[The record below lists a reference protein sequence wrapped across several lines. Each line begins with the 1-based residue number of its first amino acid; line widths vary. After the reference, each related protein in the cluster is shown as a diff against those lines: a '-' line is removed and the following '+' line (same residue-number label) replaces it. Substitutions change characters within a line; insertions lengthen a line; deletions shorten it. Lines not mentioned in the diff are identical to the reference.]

1 MPNIWK
7 DSAKTTANAFVF
19 PVVEDLLVDDDLIIL
34 SMQDEE
40 ELSEEIDEINAPQ
53 QSESQKA
60 DEKALSENEKQLNT
74 KQQPQKPAQKQ
85 RETPEVTAA
94 RLRSEV
100 QAVVNQVAKSGQEQV
115 NVPKSAAAEIN
126 FATVQANEI
135 IANAKKSAQIASDKL
150 LDSAQKQID
159 EQMEKAQKEGYQIGY
174 DAGLKLGEMKAKAEM
189 QAQLSAQIKQFM
201 QKETKA
207 REELIDNTKNQLTD
221 IAIAVAEKIM
231 QISLKSSKEVISRMI
246 SVAIEKLKR
255 REWVRIHVAESD
267 AGELVQ
273 ASPELRAAL
282 TGLSDNVKIVPM
294 QDDEPGTCIIEMPD
308 EIIDASVS
316 SQLKTIRD
324 IIQE

>member
-7 DSAKTTANAFVF
+7 NNVKKAASAFVF
-19 PVVEDLLVDDDLIIL
+19 PVAQDLMVDDDLPFMPLQDDDEL
-34 SMQDEE
+34 SE
-40 ELSEEIDEINAPQ
+40 ELSESLKEEQDESP
-53 QSESQKA
+53 KA
-60 DEKALSENEKQLNT
+60 EEKALSEDEQQLNIE
-74 KQQPQKPAQKQ
+74 QQAPKAQKQ

-100 QAVVNQVAKSGQEQV
+100 QAVVNQVAKSGQTHGGVQ
-115 NVPKSAAAEIN
+115 KSAAAEIN

-135 IANAKKSAQIASDKL
+135 IANAKKSAQEAFDEKIE
-150 LDSAQKQID
+150 SAQKQID
-159 EQMEKAQKEGYQIGY
+159 EQMEKAQKEGYQSGY
-174 DAGLKLGEMKAKAEM
+174 EAGLKLGEMKAKTEM
-189 QAQLSAQIKQFM
+189 QTQLSAQVKQFM
-201 QKETKA
+201 QKETKV
-207 REELIDNTKNQLTD
+207 REELIENTKSQLTD
-221 IAIAVAEKIM
+221 ISIAVAEKIM
-231 QISLKSSKEVISRMI
+231 QISLKSSKEVITRMI

-255 REWVRIHVAESD
+255 REWVRIYVAESD
-267 AGELVQ
+267 AAELVQ